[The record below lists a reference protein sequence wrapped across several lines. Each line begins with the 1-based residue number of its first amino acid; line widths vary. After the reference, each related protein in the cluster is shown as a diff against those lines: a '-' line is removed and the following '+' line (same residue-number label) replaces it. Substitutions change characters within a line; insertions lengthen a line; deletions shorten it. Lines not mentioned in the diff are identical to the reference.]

1 MVGCFTRAHVDD
13 VGSTEL
19 KRVLRIWNE
28 IAGGGSH
35 VEFTAVEQRLWGNPV
50 LLGRRSM
57 VMMADEG
64 APDDPRAWML
74 ARSGGSFPVFGGH
87 LPVGLRV
94 ADLPDPAYVAAA
106 SAALVDALVAG
117 EPTLHHYSGVIE
129 GKRIRYERIALPMY
143 HDGRPD
149 ALCTVSAGY
158 HIDTMA
164 AQAIRN
170 GIR

>member
-1 MVGCFTRAHVDD
+1 MVSCFTRAHLDD
-13 VGSTEL
+13 VGSAEL
-19 KRVLRIWNE
+19 KLVLRVWNE
-28 IAGGGSH
+28 MAGGGSH
-35 VEFTAVEQRLWGNPV
+35 VEFTDVEQKLWGSPI

-57 VMMADEG
+57 VMMADEA
-64 APDDPRAWML
+64 APFDPRAWLL

-106 SAALVDALVAG
+106 SAALIDALVAG
-117 EPTLHHYSGVIE
+117 TPTLHHYSGVIE

-158 HIDTMA
+158 RIDATP
-164 AQAIRN
+164 AQEIRN
-170 GIR
+170 GVR

>member
-1 MVGCFTRAHVDD
+1 MVSCFTRAHVDD
-13 VGSTEL
+13 VGSAEL
-19 KRVLRIWNE
+19 KLVLKVWNE
-28 IAGGGSH
+28 LAGGGSH
-35 VEFTAVEQRLWGNPV
+35 VEFTAVEQGLWRNPV
-50 LLGRRSM
+50 LLGWRSM

-117 EPTLHHYSGVIE
+117 APTLHRYSGVIE

-143 HDGRPD
+143 HEGRPD

-158 HIDTMA
+158 LIDQVSV
-164 AQAIRN
+164 QAMRN
-170 GIR
+170 RVR